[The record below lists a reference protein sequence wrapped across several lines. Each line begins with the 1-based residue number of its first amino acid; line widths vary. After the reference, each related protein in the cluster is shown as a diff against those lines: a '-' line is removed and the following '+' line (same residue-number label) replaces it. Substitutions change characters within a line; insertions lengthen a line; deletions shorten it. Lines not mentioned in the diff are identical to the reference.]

1 MRCLETVGPSVSGSV
16 LLSESSQTPPTD
28 IFASKGLEIP
38 TSSCTV
44 HDRSVRPYGA
54 NVSSHTIRPSVTVHL
69 HHTDNLTNDS
79 VQTPLPYVFRVHL
92 EPVVSLYFFIM
103 PFTLVDAMGRKMVF
117 IMFCINITFMSVED
131 VAAMIEKPFRTS

>member
-1 MRCLETVGPSVSGSV
+1 M
-16 LLSESSQTPPTD
+16 TD
-28 IFASKGLEIP
+28 QFGHMERI
-38 TSSCTV
+38 
-44 HDRSVRPYGA
+44 
-54 NVSSHTIRPSVTVHL
+54 
-69 HHTDNLTNDS
+69 

-131 VAAMIEKPFRTS
+131 VAAMIEKPFRTSDPSDLNLDLYCTELLCEYDAFIECLSEGHEGNMPVHGRSKVDQAAVDYGADDGEGD